1 MHFEEKGEAF
11 FRGVDNK
18 EGKVTKSNETKGA
31 KTKYPFF
38 FHDFFLFLES
48 KLHDYLF
55 IIHLEKRQNSIKTDL
70 YSLLQQNHARGQN
83 PHFLKHPNSVP
94 E

>member
-1 MHFEEKGEAF
+1 MKQ
-11 FRGVDNK
+11 K
-18 EGKVTKSNETKGA
+18 ELKPNIHS
-31 KTKYPFF
+31 F
-38 FHDFFLFLES
+38 FHDFFSFFLES